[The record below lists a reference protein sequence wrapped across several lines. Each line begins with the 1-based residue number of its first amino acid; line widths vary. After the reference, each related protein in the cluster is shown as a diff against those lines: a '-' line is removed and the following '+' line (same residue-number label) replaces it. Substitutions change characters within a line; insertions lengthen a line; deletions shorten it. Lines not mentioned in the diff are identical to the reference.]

1 MAIFDFLRNKGK
13 KLLGG
18 SGSQPGSSARS
29 GDPRQ
34 QQQFSGNTGQQQ
46 SGGGSRSSGAPGSG
60 ARGSGAATSASQKD
74 ADTIRDHIKSQD
86 NVDAPADL
94 VVLFD
99 ADDGVVVIE
108 GTVPDEDTA
117 EAIVLVAGDIEGVCA
132 VDDRMQVKGRD
143 SRSPQPRNEQLQ
155 RSLRGSS
162 QGASPGSA
170 GNSPSGTSR

>member
-18 SGSQPGSSARS
+18 SGSQSGSSARS

-60 ARGSGAATSASQKD
+60 AQGSGASQKD
-74 ADTIRDHIKSQD
+74 ADTIRDHIKSQG
-86 NVDAPADL
+86 NVDAPDDL

-108 GTVPDEDTA
+108 GTVPNEDTA

-132 VDDRMQVKGRD
+132 VDDRMRVKGRD

-155 RSLRGSS
+155 RNLRGSS

-170 GNSPSGTSR
+170 GNSPAGTSK